1 MVGGN
6 CTGSSCLAAG
16 SQHSPRWV
24 PALMPPPLTL
34 HTPPNSHTFTGGCDG
49 NEPQRAYYSQLYK
62 FMPQV
67 GSLNQ
72 GRGGCSC

>member
-1 MVGGN
+1 
-6 CTGSSCLAAG
+6 
-16 SQHSPRWV
+16 
-24 PALMPPPLTL
+24 MPPPLTL

-67 GSLNQ
+67 SKDIEAGD
-72 GRGGCSC
+72 GGHNC

>member
-1 MVGGN
+1 
-6 CTGSSCLAAG
+6 
-16 SQHSPRWV
+16 
-24 PALMPPPLTL
+24 MPPPLTL